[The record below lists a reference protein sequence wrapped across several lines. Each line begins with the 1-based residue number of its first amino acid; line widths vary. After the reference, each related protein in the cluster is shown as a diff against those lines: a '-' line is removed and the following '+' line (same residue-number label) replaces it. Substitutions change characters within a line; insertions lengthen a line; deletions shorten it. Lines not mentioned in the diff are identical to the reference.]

1 MAINLQEAFANYELF
16 LIVSLLTDIVVH
28 FHPFLKK
35 IMVNKIALVFSLR
48 SFFSVQSTT
57 SNWNTYRPKKSV
69 PVRGSVPVRDNPYNF
84 AYKATLHIKIAL
96 FCGQIRW

>member
-1 MAINLQEAFANYELF
+1 MF
-16 LIVSLLTDIVVH
+16 LSQNG
-28 FHPFLKK
+28 
-35 IMVNKIALVFSLR
+35 VNKKKR
-48 SFFSVQSTT
+48 RH
-57 SNWNTYRPKKSV
+57 WNTYRPKKSV

>member
-1 MAINLQEAFANYELF
+1 MG
-16 LIVSLLTDIVVH
+16 LIKKNGVTGTLTD
-28 FHPFLKK
+28 L
-35 IMVNKIALVFSLR
+35 
-48 SFFSVQSTT
+48 
-57 SNWNTYRPKKSV
+57 KKSV